1 MHEAEHPALE
11 LDESLID
18 DQVRFALSRVFI
30 ERVVES
36 TYVSPLGILLLA
48 WLISKVAGWS
58 PALQWACM
66 MGVVELLIIG
76 VGHRYKQKRAA
87 EQDTRCWVRA
97 QLAVSGL
104 LGLAWGSAVWLVW
117 ADGDMLIYLTSLCVL
132 VGVSTICMV
141 TMAPVRMATLLFSL
155 GMLVPPLVQLAWIHN
170 PIAPQ
175 IAVGWLV
182 MSAVHAWTARDLH
195 QELTRELASSL
206 RNKALLQLLSS
217 TSGELYRVN
226 AQVEEKNTELGTALT
241 QLKELVTHDQLTG
254 AYSRRYIFEQLE
266 QYASMRQRHSTPV
279 SAIMFDLDHFK
290 TINDRY
296 GHPVGDRALQ
306 AVVRAINAQLRDGDI
321 VGRVGGEE
329 FLVLLPV
336 TDLSAACL
344 LAERLRQTLAVTS
357 ITVDGGV
364 AVYLPAS
371 FGVAELRAAEGYAE
385 WFRRADSAL
394 YQAKAQG
401 RNALVAA

>member
-1 MHEAEHPALE
+1 MHDADNPGME

-18 DQVRFALSRVFI
+18 DQVRLALSCSFV
-30 ERVVES
+30 ERVVQS

-48 WLISKVAGWS
+48 WLISKVAGWTI
-58 PALQWACM
+58 ALQWAAM

-76 VGHRYKQKRAA
+76 VGRRYQQKLDAA
-87 EQDTRCWVRA
+87 QDIRCWVQA
-97 QLAVSGL
+97 QLVASGF

-117 ADGDMLIYLTSLCVL
+117 VDGDMPIYLTSLCVL
-132 VGVSTICMV
+132 VGVSSICMV
-141 TMAPVRMATLLFSL
+141 TMAPVRMATLMFSL
-155 GMLVPPLVQLAWIHN
+155 GMLLPPLVQMLWINN

-182 MSAVHAWTARDLH
+182 MTIAQMWTARDLH
-195 QELTRELASSL
+195 QELARELASAL

-226 AQVEEKNTELGTALT
+226 TQVEEKNNELGTALT

-266 QYASMRQRHSTPV
+266 RHAAMHQRHSAPV

-290 TINDRY
+290 NVNDRY

-306 AVVRAINAQLRDGDI
+306 EVVRAINAQLREGDI
-321 VGRVGGEE
+321 LARVGGEE
-329 FLVLLPV
+329 FLVLLPE
-336 TDLSAACL
+336 TDLPAARL
-344 LAERLRQTLAVTS
+344 LAERLRQTLAATS
-357 ITVDGGV
+357 ITVDGGITL
-364 AVYLPAS
+364 YLPAS
-371 FGVAELRAAEGYAE
+371 FGLAELCAAEGYVE

-401 RNALVAA
+401 RNALVAV

>member
-1 MHEAEHPALE
+1 MHEVESPTLE

-18 DQVRFALSRVFI
+18 GQVRSALSRAFI

-36 TYVSPLGILLLA
+36 TYVAPLGILLLA
-48 WLISKVAGWS
+48 WLISKVAGWT

-66 MGVVELLIIG
+66 MGAVELLIVG
-76 VGHRYKQKRAA
+76 VGHRFKRKLAA
-87 EQDTRCWVRA
+87 EQDTTLWLRA

-104 LGLAWGSAVWLVW
+104 LGLAWGSAMWLVW

-132 VGVSTICMV
+132 VGVSAICMV
-141 TMAPVRMATLLFSL
+141 TMAPVRMATLMFSL
-155 GMLVPPLVQLAWIHN
+155 GMLLPPLVQLLWIDN

-182 MSAVHAWTARDLH
+182 MTAVQAWTARDLH
-195 QELTRELASSL
+195 QELARELASSL
-206 RNKALLQLLSS
+206 RNKALLQLLSK

-226 AQVEEKNTELGTALT
+226 AQVEEKNVELGSALT

-254 AYSRRYIFEQLE
+254 AFSRRYIFEQLE
-266 QYASMRQRHSTPV
+266 RHASMHQRHGTPV
-279 SAIMFDLDHFK
+279 TAIMFDLDHFK
-290 TINDRY
+290 DINDHY
-296 GHPVGDRALQ
+296 GHPVGDIALQ
-306 AVVRAINAQLRDGDI
+306 EVVRAINAQLRDGDMLA
-321 VGRVGGEE
+321 RVGGEE

-336 TDLSAACL
+336 TDLSAARL
-344 LAERLRQTLAVTS
+344 LGERLRQTLAATR
-357 ITVDGGV
+357 ITVSDGGTL
-364 AVYLPAS
+364 ALPAS
-371 FGVAELRAAEGYAE
+371 FGVAELHAGEGYAE
-385 WFRRADSAL
+385 WFRRADAAL